1 MSKAEMGGR
10 ERRDVM
16 LFDLEKRL
24 WRRCFSKIKKW
35 EGLWRIASS
44 LLFQAERVLFAA
56 AFSVSGSTEPGS
68 MVGAVMAVLICWIQ
82 GAMGHPYLPLGTRDV
97 A

>member
-1 MSKAEMGGR
+1 MGGR

-44 LLFQAERVLFAA
+44 WLFQDERVLFAA
-56 AFSVSGSTEPGS
+56 AFCVSGSMEPGS
-68 MVGAVMAVLICWIQ
+68 MVGAVMAVLICWI
-82 GAMGHPYLPLGTRDV
+82 MGHPYLPLGTRDV